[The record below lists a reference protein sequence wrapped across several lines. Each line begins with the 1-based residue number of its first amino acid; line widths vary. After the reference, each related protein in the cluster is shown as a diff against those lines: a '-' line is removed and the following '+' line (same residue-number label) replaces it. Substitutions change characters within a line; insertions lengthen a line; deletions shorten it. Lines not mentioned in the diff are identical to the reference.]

1 MAVAFAGR
9 TCRGYDVSI
18 QSLLMRYMLVVSIY
32 VQEFAINI
40 VVQTYVL
47 FKKNLSFFV
56 GLFGDYDLCS
66 YKDV

>member
-1 MAVAFAGR
+1 
-9 TCRGYDVSI
+9 
-18 QSLLMRYMLVVSIY
+18 MRYMLVVSIY

-56 GLFGDYDLCS
+56 GLFGDYDLFS